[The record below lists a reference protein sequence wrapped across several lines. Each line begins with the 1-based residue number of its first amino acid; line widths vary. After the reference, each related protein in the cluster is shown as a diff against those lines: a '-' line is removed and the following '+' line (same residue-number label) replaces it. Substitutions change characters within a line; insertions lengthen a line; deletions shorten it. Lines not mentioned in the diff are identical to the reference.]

1 MAMPITVTN
10 TAETIA
16 ITAVVCTAARIFER
30 SPCPMRMAIVAF
42 VPIET
47 PTKKLMNSATK
58 GDTPPIAA
66 SSVEPRRRPATMASV
81 ELNSCWKMLE
91 KASGMAKRK
100 SLPTSGPCSMSMLLR
115 FAFFSTVFCDD
126 IRNPPDTSIAC
137 F

>member
-47 PTKKLMNSATK
+47 PTKKLMNSAVS
-58 GDTPPIAA
+58 GATPPIAA
-66 SSVEPRRRPATMASV
+66 SSAEPRRRPATMASV
-81 ELNSCWKMLE
+81 ELNSC
-91 KASGMAKRK
+91 
-100 SLPTSGPCSMSMLLR
+100 
-115 FAFFSTVFCDD
+115 
-126 IRNPPDTSIAC
+126 
-137 F
+137 